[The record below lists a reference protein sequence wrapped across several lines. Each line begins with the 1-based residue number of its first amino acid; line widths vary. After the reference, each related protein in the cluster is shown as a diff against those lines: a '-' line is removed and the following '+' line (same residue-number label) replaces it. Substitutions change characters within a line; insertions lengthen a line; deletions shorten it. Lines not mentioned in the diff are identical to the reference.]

1 MLKLI
6 KKSKQK
12 GKANPRA
19 KQKLMKISE
28 IHIEDKLYPRTHI
41 DFVTGARYYNALK
54 SGATF
59 PPITVAEKKDGRFI
73 LIDGAHRL
81 KAHEQC
87 GETHIQAQVFEGLS
101 DKQIYVE
108 AIKANVTH
116 GRQFGTNEITQ
127 IAITLQDWDMSLD
140 EISTII
146 RIPADKIS
154 PFVAKR
160 MTRISETGQEFALKK
175 PLQFL
180 AQAEVSEN
188 DNVEETQQ
196 RLSGV
201 AQIKIV
207 DTLNTL
213 LKHNWIEDSEVLHA
227 KLKKLH
233 KLTEP
238 YAPQKEE
245 KAKKEKK

>member
-1 MLKLI
+1 MLKI
-6 KKSKQK
+6 IKSKQK
-12 GKANPRA
+12 A
-19 KQKLMKISE
+19 KQNVRTKQRLMKISE
-28 IHIEDKLYPRTHI
+28 VKIDDKLYPRTHV
-41 DFVTGARYYNALK
+41 DFITGARYYNALK
-54 SGATF
+54 SGANF
-59 PPITVAEKKDGRFI
+59 PPITVAKRDGKFI

-101 DKQIYVE
+101 DKQIYIE

-127 IAITLQDWDMSLD
+127 IAITLQDWNMSLD

-160 MTRISETGQEFALKK
+160 MTRISETGHEFALKK
-175 PLQFL
+175 PLQVL
-180 AQAEVSEN
+180 AQAEVSEK
-188 DNVEETQQ
+188 DNIEETQQ
-196 RLSGV
+196 KLSGV
-201 AQIKIV
+201 AQIRIV

-238 YAPQKEE
+238 YAPKE
-245 KAKKEKK
+245 KEKKDKKSKK